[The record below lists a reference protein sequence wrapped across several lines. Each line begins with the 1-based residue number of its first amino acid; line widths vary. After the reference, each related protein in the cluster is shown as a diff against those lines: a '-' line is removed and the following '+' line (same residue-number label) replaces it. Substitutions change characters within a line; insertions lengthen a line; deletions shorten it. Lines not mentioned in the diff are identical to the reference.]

1 MSFNV
6 GAVWARIIEPALY
19 SDAVRVFHQPVKMYI
34 NVNYSG
40 LQDSKIWYKLYCVK

>member
-6 GAVWARIIEPALY
+6 GAVWARISGQEPELS
-19 SDAVRVFHQPVKMYI
+19 SDTVHVFHQPVKMYI

-40 LQDSKIWYKLYCVK
+40 L